1 MYVLASR
8 SEVYH
13 GQAIPKGTSAGN
25 DEPALRLAQ
34 ADSDREDEA
43 MTMNPADFRAAMS
56 HHPTAVCV
64 ITTTTSEG
72 KAVGMTVGTF
82 TSVSLDPPLVGFFPD
97 KKSTSWPR
105 IAQTGRFCVN
115 LLADNQE
122 DVCRTFAGRGPDK
135 FADVVHRFSEHG
147 LPLVDGAVAY
157 IECSIHSVAEAGDH
171 YLVLGE
177 VDAMTVGTSAS
188 PLIFHKGTY
197 AQVAPTARQVA

>member
-1 MYVLASR
+1 
-8 SEVYH
+8 
-13 GQAIPKGTSAGN
+13 
-25 DEPALRLAQ
+25 
-34 ADSDREDEA
+34 

-105 IAQTGRFCVN
+105 IARTGRFCVN
-115 LLADNQE
+115 LLAENQE
-122 DVCRTFAGRGPDK
+122 EVCRTFARQGPDK
-135 FADVVHRFSEHG
+135 FTDVVHRLSEHG
-147 LPLVDGAVAY
+147 LPLVEGAVAH
-157 IECSIHSVAEAGDH
+157 IECSIHSVTEAGDH
-171 YLVLGE
+171 FLVLGE
-177 VDAMTVGTSAS
+177 VDAMTIGRSAS